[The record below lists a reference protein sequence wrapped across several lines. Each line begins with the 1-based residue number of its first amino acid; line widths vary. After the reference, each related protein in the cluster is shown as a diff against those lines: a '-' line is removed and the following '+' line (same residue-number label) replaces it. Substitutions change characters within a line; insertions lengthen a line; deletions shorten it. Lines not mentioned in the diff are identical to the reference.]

1 MNADPNPYPDPDKTA
16 RHEPYPVF
24 VLLLSFGTN
33 ILAKFFVNFVLH
45 EGKRTE
51 TGYSFMS
58 RFLVRVRARIRVSI
72 HKQRHMGR
80 HVEQKL
86 SSMPSSSLSCS
97 NSLDT
102 WFSCY
107 QCSYTLL
114 LPYDQQTFQGIK
126 NRNLR
131 DRSLFMVGGSAEE
144 KRVG

>member
-1 MNADPNPYPDPDKTA
+1 MLTQILTLTQTKQRDMN
-16 RHEPYPVF
+16 PYPVF

-58 RFLVRVRARIRVSI
+58 RFLVRVRARIRVSV

-86 SSMPSSSLSCS
+86 SSMPSSSYFVVLLKLSR
-97 NSLDT
+97 
-102 WFSCY
+102 Y
-107 QCSYTLL
+107 MVLL
-114 LPYDQQTFQGIK
+114 LSVFLHFVVTI
-126 NRNLR
+126 
-131 DRSLFMVGGSAEE
+131 
-144 KRVG
+144 